1 MGEIAFEHGAVEY
14 AERRG
19 WLVRKMRYIGRNGC
33 PDRWFFKDGI
43 VVPIEFKGPKGQPSL
58 VQTKERERLG
68 KVGVTVYYVRTIEDL
83 EAALG

>member
-43 VVPIEFKGPKGQPSL
+43 VVPIEFKGPKGQRSQPLASSSPHRRSS
-58 VQTKERERLG
+58 KAPHG
-68 KVGVTVYYVRTIEDL
+68 
-83 EAALG
+83 AP